1 MTKKCK
7 SIKFRTKFTQSHK
20 RIKLASLLHTL
31 KKKKTKTSH
40 KYHYDYHLQAIL
52 HPLMIFYTKKIGR
65 NSAKKNF
72 LNYSLPFDHTPH
84 IFESTIRFYTHTHP
98 HKRALIIIDE
108 IKFNYYYLIT
118 CKTQETFDS
127 FFFLH
132 TPTFNFESS

>member
-1 MTKKCK
+1 
-7 SIKFRTKFTQSHK
+7 
-20 RIKLASLLHTL
+20 
-31 KKKKTKTSH
+31 
-40 KYHYDYHLQAIL
+40 
-52 HPLMIFYTKKIGR
+52 MIFYTKKIGR

-127 FFFLH
+127 FFSCTHLPSILKAH
-132 TPTFNFESS
+132 EMQLYDEMMIIIT